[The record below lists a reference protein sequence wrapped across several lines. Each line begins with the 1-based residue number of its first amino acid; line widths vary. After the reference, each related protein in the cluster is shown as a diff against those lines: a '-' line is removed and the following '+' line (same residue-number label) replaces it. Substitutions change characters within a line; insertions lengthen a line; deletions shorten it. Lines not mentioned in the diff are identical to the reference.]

1 MTDLTPITFVE
12 TDIEQIAAHQGRI
25 AVFVDPE
32 GRLDA
37 GARRVN
43 RLAKGALARLLE
55 SERFEKAKSASVITL
70 AFPAGMQAQAV
81 DVVVLARNANVADV
95 RKAGAALAKLR
106 GTADVLALAGAMRRA
121 AELAFGLAMR
131 DYSFS
136 DHKTAEDKRAGA
148 VQIMCSK
155 PDEVRAAAA
164 PLLAVAEGAFMTR
177 DLTNEPPTWSRCAG
191 MVGPRAPPRWRWLAR
206 ALSLTP
212 VASA

>member
-106 GTADVLALAGAMRRA
+106 GTADVLALAGAMRTNAQARFRSCA
-121 AELAFGLAMR
+121 A
-131 DYSFS
+131 
-136 DHKTAEDKRAGA
+136 
-148 VQIMCSK
+148 
-155 PDEVRAAAA
+155 
-164 PLLAVAEGAFMTR
+164 
-177 DLTNEPPTWSRCAG
+177 NPTRCALPQPRCWPWPK
-191 MVGPRAPPRWRWLAR
+191 GPL
-206 ALSLTP
+206 
-212 VASA
+212 